1 MYVKSVII
9 PMNLLLSIR
18 QCFQQAPPSP
28 HIRPIRKIYNIFQ
41 KTARRESVLA
51 STYTSGLNCDVS
63 ATPSSNR
70 RSQRQR
76 WKNGPTSRS
85 IKIEGEKGVK
95 EEGMVPA
102 SHNKAPARSACPAVD
117 TCCECGP
124 TSTCKIARCECP
136 KAAHVC
142 DSCHCLEW
150 CVHNTPQT

>member
-95 EEGMVPA
+95 EEGT
-102 SHNKAPARSACPAVD
+102 APEAHTMAPEISDCPAVD
-117 TCCECGP
+117 DSCECGP
-124 TSTCKIARCECP
+124 TSTCKTAQCDCQ
-136 KAAHVC
+136 KANHI
-142 DSCHCLEW
+142 
-150 CVHNTPQT
+150 